1 MKYRHEFHAGN
12 FADVH
17 KHVALVAVLRA
28 LQRKDKGLLVAES
41 HAGRG
46 LYVGGHDGHLG
57 SEIRDGYA
65 RLPTP
70 ATVAAGATVAP
81 SPEIA
86 DYLAVERDALA
97 AALGASARSPGS
109 SAATTPGSGPR
120 TGVRAPA
127 AYAGSPLLIAGLL
140 RAQDRAVCCELQPSE
155 CRALEASLRPWPRAQ
170 TRCDDGLAAL
180 RALLPPPER
189 RALVLIDPPYEDV
202 AEFDTALAAA
212 REALVRLPNAVILL
226 WYPIKDD
233 RQLAP
238 WLRRCAA
245 ALSAAG
251 APTLQCE
258 LWRHPRDS
266 RVALNGSGLL
276 IVNAPWQLDERMQH
290 WLPELGT
297 LLALDT
303 QGGTALH
310 WLVPERRS
318 DS

>member
-17 KHVALVAVLRA
+17 KHVTLVALLRA
-28 LQRKDKGLLVAES
+28 LQRKDKGLLVAET

-65 RLPTP
+65 RLAAATP
-70 ATVAAGATVAP
+70 ATTGL

-86 DYLAVERDALA
+86 DYLAAERDVLA
-97 AALGASARSPGS
+97 GALGTAARP
-109 SAATTPGSGPR
+109 P
-120 TGVRAPA
+120 
-127 AYAGSPLLIAGLL
+127 AYAGSPLLIASLL
-140 RAQDRAVCCELQPSE
+140 RPQDRAVCCEIQPSE
-155 CRALEASLRPWPRAQ
+155 CRALAASLRAWPRAQ
-170 TRCDDGLAAL
+170 SRCADGAATL

-189 RALVLIDPPYEDV
+189 RALLLIDPPYEEV
-202 AEFDTALAAA
+202 AEFDAALEAT
-212 REALVRLPNAVILL
+212 REALARLPNAVIAL

-238 WLRRCAA
+238 WLRRCAGVLSPLGA
-245 ALSAAG
+245 A
-251 APTLQCE
+251 TLQCE

-276 IVNAPWQLDERMQH
+276 IVNAPWQLDERMQQ
-290 WLPELGT
+290 WLPELGN
-297 LLALDT
+297 LLALEA
-303 QGGTALH
+303 QGGTALR
-310 WLVPERRS
+310 WLVPERS
-318 DS
+318 AQP